1 MSSSTSTSSS
11 FSRSR
16 TRLGKYELGKT
27 LGEGSFA
34 KVKYAKNVQTGE
46 NVAIKIINRD
56 RVLRQN
62 IMEQVLSCPA
72 PPCIHTRTVHGYYAR
87 IIIIRNFYM
96 IYLEIIMYISSL
108 KYNRMVLNFPCFDST
123 CMTWIQN
130 TT

>member
-1 MSSSTSTSSS
+1 MSSSTSTSSP

-34 KVKYAKNVQTGE
+34 KVKYAKNIQTGE

-62 IMEQVLSCPA
+62 IMEQV
-72 PPCIHTRTVHGYYAR
+72 PPLPCTHILHPGPDVGYCVRWLKRCI
-87 IIIIRNFYM
+87 YM
-96 IYLEIIMYISSL
+96 L
-108 KYNRMVLNFPCFDST
+108 
-123 CMTWIQN
+123 
-130 TT
+130 